1 MRVLFLKKCKMD
13 KTNLIEALKEI
24 VKPYIQDEEAF
35 QKLSED
41 TNFIDDLKINSA
53 NLVDIILDVEDK
65 FDILIEDDAMENML
79 TVKSAMEIIS
89 SKLKVK

>member
-1 MRVLFLKKCKMD
+1 MKKAE
-13 KTNLIEALKEI
+13 LIDSLKEI

-53 NLVDIILDVEDK
+53 NLVDIVLDVEDK
-65 FDILIEDDAMENML
+65 FDILIEDEEMESMMTVQGAM
-79 TVKSAMEIIS
+79 KIIT
-89 SKLKVK
+89 SKVNG

>member
-1 MRVLFLKKCKMD
+1 MD
-13 KTNLIEALKEI
+13 KESLIEALREI

-35 QKLSED
+35 QNLSEE

-65 FDILIEDDAMENML
+65 FDILIEDEAMENML
-79 TVKSAMEIIS
+79 TVKSAMEVIKT
-89 SKLKVK
+89 KLPAE